1 MRALRPY
8 PYQRDALDALA
19 ASIGRGVRRPVVVL
33 PTGGGKTV
41 CFAHGALEWLDEHP
55 EDRVVVL
62 VHTDELVSQAYNKL
76 IKVAPHLKVGIV
88 KAGRNDVD
96 ADVIVASVQTLRNPK
111 RRNAIKRVSLVIVD
125 ECHHAAAQT
134 YLDIIG
140 HFNAVTIGYTAT
152 LVRGDGKALSAVWD
166 EVVFQR
172 DIGWMVRKRYLVPP
186 RGLAVEVPD
195 LDLRAVKATRTDY
208 RDGELGEALAESLA
222 PELVAKAILEH
233 AAGRKVLGFAPSV
246 ASAYVFAEAC
256 EELGISADVVHGGM
270 PLGDERNPAP
280 GTRRYVLAQH
290 RSGVFRVLWNCMLL
304 TEGYDDPSVDCIA
317 MARPTKNRGLYIQIV
332 GRGLR
337 VDPARPYEEQDCLIL
352 DVVGA
357 NAIHDLRSLADLSD
371 RPISPEKA
379 RSGRTL
385 VELEDDLDAGE
396 GVAPDQA
403 ELYYG
408 PVQSREFDPLGRP
421 STKVWLKTKGG
432 TFFLP
437 AGKEQF
443 VFIMEYPEPGM
454 WSVCVTGKDGS
465 DRFKL
470 DEDGAVQRVQAPAGR
485 PVVMTE
491 HRGLP
496 LDQALVWAGDLAQD
510 LGADLNA
517 TNKTAPWRKK
527 IASEKTQDL
536 ARGLGIEPRGHS
548 DLSGLFVC
556 DERAGD
562 LSDRITVVMGTR
574 RIDPQ
579 VKAVTKRG

>member
-8 PYQRDALDALA
+8 PYQRQALDALA
-19 ASIGRGVRRPVVVL
+19 EKIRGGVRRPVVVL

-41 CFAHGALEWLDEHP
+41 CFAHGAMEFLDAHP
-55 EDRVVVL
+55 DERVIVL
-62 VHTDELVSQAYNKL
+62 VHTDELVSQAFDK
-76 IKVAPHLKVGIV
+76 IRKVAPHLGVGIV
-88 KAGRNDVD
+88 KAARNDVD
-96 ADVIVASVQTLRNPK
+96 ADVIVASVQTLRNEV
-111 RRNAIKRVSLVIVD
+111 RRRQIKRVGLVIVD
-125 ECHHAAAQT
+125 ECHHAMAKT

-140 HFNAVTIGYTAT
+140 HYNVVTIGYTAT
-152 LVRGDGKALSAVWD
+152 LMRGDGKALSGVWE

-172 DIGWMVRKRYLVPP
+172 DIGWMVRKQYLVPP
-186 RGLAVEVPD
+186 RGIAVEVPD
-195 LDLRAVKATRTDY
+195 LDLRNVKSTRTDY

-246 ASAYVFAEAC
+246 ASAQVFADAC
-256 EELGISADVVHGGM
+256 ETLGISAGMVHGGM
-270 PLGDERNPAP
+270 PLGSEQNPEP

-304 TEGYDDPSVDCIA
+304 TEGYDDPTVDCIA
-317 MARPTKNRGLYIQIV
+317 MARPTKSKGLYIQIV

-371 RPISPEKA
+371 KPIKAEDA

-396 GVAPDQA
+396 GVAQDGS

-408 PVQSREFDPLGRP
+408 PVRSREFDPMGRP

-432 TFFLP
+432 TYFMP

-443 VFIMEYPEPGM
+443 VFIMEYPEPGA
-454 WSVCVTGKDGS
+454 WSVCSVHKS
-465 DRFKL
+465 Y
-470 DEDGAVQRVQAPAGR
+470 GR
-485 PVVMTE
+485 PSMTE

-510 LGADLNA
+510 LGADLNT
-517 TNKTAPWRKK
+517 TNKAAPWRKK
-527 IASEKTQDL
+527 IASDKMAAL
-536 ARGLGIEPRGHS
+536 ARGLGIEPKGHT
-548 DLSGLFVC
+548 DLSGLFVV
-556 DERAGD
+556 DEKAGD
-562 LSDRITVVMGTR
+562 LSDRITVVMGSR

-579 VKAVTKRG
+579 VRMVQGRKR

>member
-8 PYQRDALDALA
+8 PYQRQALDALTE
-19 ASIGRGVRRPVVVL
+19 SIGRGVRRPVVVL

-41 CFAHGALEWLDEHP
+41 CFAHGAMEFLDECP
-55 EDRVVVL
+55 DERVVVL
-62 VHTDELVSQAYNKL
+62 VHTDELVFQAYKK
-76 IKVAPHLKVGIV
+76 IKDVAPHLNVGIV
-88 KAGRNDVD
+88 KAARNDVD

-111 RRNAIKRVSLVIVD
+111 RRNAIKRVGRVIVD
-125 ECHHAAAQT
+125 ECHHAMAQT
-134 YLDIIG
+134 YLDIIA
-140 HFNAVTIGYTAT
+140 HFNVVTIGYTAT
-152 LVRGDGKALSAVWD
+152 LMRGDGKALSAVWE

-172 DIGWMVRKRYLVPP
+172 DIGWMVRKGYLVPP

-195 LDLRAVKATRTDY
+195 LDLRSVKSTRADY
-208 RDGELGEALAESLA
+208 RDGELGAALAESLA
-222 PELVAKAILEH
+222 PSLVAKAILEH
-233 AAGRKVLGFAPSV
+233 AANRRVLGFAPTV
-246 ASAYVFAEAC
+246 ASAQVFADAC
-256 EELGISADVVHGGM
+256 EELGISAGVIHGGM
-270 PLGDERNPAP
+270 PLGSEQNPEP

-290 RSGVFRVLWNCMLL
+290 RSGMPRVLWNCMIL
-304 TEGYDDPSVDCIA
+304 TEGYDDPSVDCIVV
-317 MARPTKNRGLYIQIV
+317 ARPTKSKGLYIQIV

-337 VDPARPYEEQDCLIL
+337 VDPARPYEGQDCLIL

-371 RPISPEKA
+371 KPISPDKA

-396 GVAPDQA
+396 GVAPDA
-403 ELYYG
+403 PELYYG

-421 STKVWLKTKGG
+421 STKVWLRTKGG
-432 TFFLP
+432 TYFLP
-437 AGKEQF
+437 AGKEQY

-454 WSVCVTGKDGS
+454 WSVCSVHKS
-465 DRFKL
+465 Y
-470 DEDGAVQRVQAPAGR
+470 GR
-485 PVVMTE
+485 PTMTE

-510 LGADLNA
+510 LGADLNT

-527 IASEKTQDL
+527 IASDKMANL
-536 ARGLGIEPRGHS
+536 ARGLGLTVKGHS
-548 DLSGLFVC
+548 DLSGLFVV

-579 VKAVTKRG
+579 VKAVQGKGR